1 MKQIFIIVLLLFGCI
16 SVFAQ
21 QPITVSQEMISEY
34 NRYMKLKK
42 AGVTGIVVFG
52 VTWLAGELIC
62 VTEQNLYANDRW
74 DGIDSK
80 EYARLSSEATKLPS
94 YKRGMAMGIVGCVG
108 TGVSIFL
115 TAKYGTKARRIRDS
129 HGDVVGSLSMNISPL
144 DASLVLTF

>member
-1 MKQIFIIVLLLFGCI
+1 MIMLLAF
-16 SVFAQ
+16 VFTSSFSQ
-21 QPITVSQEMISEY
+21 QKVMADQELMAEY
-34 NRYMKLKK
+34 ERDMKLKK

-52 VTWLAGELIC
+52 ATWLAGEVIC
-62 VTEQNLYANDRW
+62 VTEQNRYANDRW

>member
-1 MKQIFIIVLLLFGCI
+1 MIMLLAFVFTSSFSQQIAIADHEL
-16 SVFAQ
+16 
-21 QPITVSQEMISEY
+21 MSEY
-34 NRYMKLKK
+34 ERDMKLKK
-42 AGVTGIVVFG
+42 AGVTGIVLFG
-52 VTWLAGELIC
+52 ATWLAGEVIC
-62 VTEQNLYANDRW
+62 VTEQNRYANDRW